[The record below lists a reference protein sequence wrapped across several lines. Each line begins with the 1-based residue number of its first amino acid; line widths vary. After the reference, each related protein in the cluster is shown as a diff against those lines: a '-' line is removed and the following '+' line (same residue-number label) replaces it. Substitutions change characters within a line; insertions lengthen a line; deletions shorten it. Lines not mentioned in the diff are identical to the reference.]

1 VKLQIEEGLPVSWL
15 SKEVGTSKD
24 VIRRWVKLFFDIKLI
39 SHLLKREFFLNANF
53 RQLINGLKTGIEDI
67 DIWLKS
73 ALEADREVRLA
84 KMANLLIF
92 LAGATGLEL
101 DNLPEL
107 HSGRPNQLLDI
118 NTALLI
124 L

>member
-73 ALEADREVRLA
+73 VLEADREVRLA

-92 LAGATGLEL
+92 LAGATGLEP
-101 DNLPEL
+101 NLPEL
-107 HSGRPNQLLDI
+107 HSGRSNQLL
-118 NTALLI
+118 NVTMALLAF
-124 L
+124 